1 MNPLCLHATCT
12 VPDQYPAPAVRHAV
26 ERARHPTKSRTRS
39 TERNGRS
46 TANGPA
52 CVRRGRADP
61 DGRRAGRRRPGRRA
75 WPLARRGWS
84 GLNMGSSMLPPGPAF
99 ETTKRRKR
107 KTRRG
112 DPAAGPASSPHG
124 RGTGGA
130 GSRTGRPTPRD
141 GAGGGRGAGGDATP
155 HRRPCARAHTATG
168 GQPRPAISVMKMILD
183 DQRPS
188 PHCAP
193 RTCSHL

>member
-107 KTRRG
+107 KTSRG
-112 DPAAGPASSPHG
+112 DPAAGPAPPHRTAAA
-124 RGTGGA
+124 RGARDRGPDARRPATARAAGA
-130 GSRTGRPTPRD
+130 GPGATRHRTVDHARVRTRP
-141 GAGGGRGAGGDATP
+141 RGANP
-155 HRRPCARAHTATG
+155 
-168 GQPRPAISVMKMILD
+168 
-183 DQRPS
+183 
-188 PHCAP
+188 AP
-193 RTCSHL
+193 RSA

>member
-1 MNPLCLHATCT
+1 MRRVLYLISTPRRPFGTRSSAHGIRQT
-12 VPDQYPAPAVRHAV
+12 R
-26 ERARHPTKSRTRS
+26 ERARRSATGVQRPT
-39 TERNGRS
+39 
-46 TANGPA
+46 
-52 CVRRGRADP
+52 VRPVCAGAADP

-107 KTRRG
+107 KTSRG
-112 DPAAGPASSPHG
+112 DPAAGPHRTAAA
-124 RGTGGA
+124 RGARDRGPDARRPATARAAGA
-130 GSRTGRPTPRD
+130 GPGATRHRTVDHARVRTRP
-141 GAGGGRGAGGDATP
+141 RGANPA
-155 HRRPCARAHTATG
+155 
-168 GQPRPAISVMKMILD
+168 PRISVMKMILD